1 MTGGAWVS
9 VERDVVEVRGPD
21 AMSFLQGQCS
31 QDLLRLGAGDSA
43 WSFVLQPTG
52 KLDHLVRVTRQ
63 ADDVVLLD
71 VDAGSGP
78 ALVARLQ
85 RFKLRVRAELVRDD
99 GWWASRPPATD
110 AESAGPQGAVRV
122 VGWWGQGSWWLG
134 PVAVAGA
141 VPLDERDRIEAG
153 WPAAGAELTPE
164 VIPAECGLVPLAV
177 SFTKGCY
184 TGQELVARIDSR
196 GGNVPRRL
204 CRLVPLDG
212 ATISP
217 GDHLLL
223 DGAEVGWVTSAASPA
238 ELVGELVAG
247 PGAGAI
253 PTAGAVGLGYVG
265 RAVELGAVVHAG
277 PVPVTVLA
285 QRSVPPEVAA
295 DRSSAG

>member
-1 MTGGAWVS
+1 MSGNGAWVS

-21 AMSFLQGQCS
+21 AVAFLQGQCS
-31 QDLLRLGAGDSA
+31 QDLLGLGSGGSA

-52 KLDHLVRVTRQ
+52 KLDQLVRVTRQ
-63 ADDVVLLD
+63 TDDVVLLD
-71 VDAGSGP
+71 VDAGAGP

-85 RFKLRVRAELVRDD
+85 RFKLRVRAELVRHDR
-99 GWWASRPPATD
+99 WSACRPPATD
-110 AESAGPQGAVRV
+110 REPAGPEGAVRV

-134 PVAVAGA
+134 PVPATGA

-153 WPAAGAELTPE
+153 WPAAEAELTPE

-212 ATISP
+212 GTIDP
-217 GDHLLL
+217 GDRLVFE
-223 DGAEVGWVTSAASPA
+223 GAEVGWVTSAAPPD
-238 ELVGELVAG
+238 GRR
-247 PGAGAI
+247 AGAI
-253 PTAGAVGLGYVG
+253 GLGYVG
-265 RAVELGAVVHAG
+265 RSVELGAIVYAG
-277 PVPVTVLA
+277 TVPVTVLA
-285 QRSVPPEVAA
+285 QRPAPPEEAA

>member
-1 MTGGAWVS
+1 VSSAGWVT

-21 AMSFLQGQCS
+21 AVSFLQGQCS
-31 QDLLRLGAGDSA
+31 QDLLRLGIGDSA

-52 KLDHLVRVTRQ
+52 KLDHLVRVTRRS
-63 ADDVVLLD
+63 DDAVLLD

-85 RFKLRVRAELVRDD
+85 RFKLRVRAELVRHD
-99 GWWASRPPATD
+99 GWSACRPPAD
-110 AESAGPQGAVRV
+110 ERASGGPEGAVQV

-134 PVAVAGA
+134 PVTIAGSA
-141 VPLDERDRIEAG
+141 PLDERERIEAG

-204 CRLVPLDG
+204 CRLVPLEG
-212 ATISP
+212 GTIAA
-217 GDHLLL
+217 GDRLVL
-223 DGAEVGWVTSAASPA
+223 DGAEVGWVTSVAPPA
-238 ELVGELVAG
+238 G
-247 PGAGAI
+247 
-253 PTAGAVGLGYVG
+253 TVGLGYVG
-265 RAVELGAVVHAG
+265 RAVELGAVLRAG
-277 PVPVTVLA
+277 TVPVTVRS
-285 QRSVPPEVAA
+285 QRPATPEAEA
-295 DRSSAG
+295 DRSTAG